1 MLRTALAAV
10 AAVAAIGLPCAPAAQ
25 AGTCV
30 GNGQTCVDVGGVTA
44 AQKQISPERRRAAAD
59 RISKPIADKI
69 VKHIKKHL
77 PH

>member
-10 AAVAAIGLPCAPAAQ
+10 AAVVAIGLLGAPVAQ

-30 GNGQTCVDVGGVTA
+30 GNGRTCVDVGGTTA
-44 AQKQISPERRRAAAD
+44 AQKQLSPEQRRAAAD

>member
-10 AAVAAIGLPCAPAAQ
+10 AAVAAIGLLGAPPAQ

-30 GNGQTCVDVGGVTA
+30 GNGQTCVHVGGTTA
-44 AQKQISPERRRAAAD
+44 AMKQVSPAQRRAASD

>member
-10 AAVAAIGLPCAPAAQ
+10 AAVAAIGLLGAPTAQ

-30 GNGQTCVDVGGVTA
+30 GNGQTCVRVNGTIA
-44 AQKQISPERRRAAAD
+44 ALKQVSPEQRRKAAH
-59 RISKPIADKI
+59 RISDPIGKKI
-69 VKHIKKHL
+69 AEHIKKHL